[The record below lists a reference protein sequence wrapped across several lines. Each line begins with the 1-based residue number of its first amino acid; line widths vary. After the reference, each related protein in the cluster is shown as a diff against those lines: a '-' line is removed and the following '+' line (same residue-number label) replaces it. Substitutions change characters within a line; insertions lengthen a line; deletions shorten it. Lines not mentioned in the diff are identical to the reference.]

1 MELYNIYFNIFTLP
15 DFPNNSISIVLGI
28 LAVDQN
34 LRESM
39 VSCDLPCPG
48 NEMQRCGKTSN
59 ILYLNVYSAG
69 EMWLYMYIKISVEN
83 NFHLFRMSQSKKIC
97 LGTKV
102 FVFLL

>member
-39 VSCDLPCPG
+39 VSCDLPCFILECLLCWWDVVIYVHQ
-48 NEMQRCGKTSN
+48 NQCGK
-59 ILYLNVYSAG
+59 
-69 EMWLYMYIKISVEN
+69 
-83 NFHLFRMSQSKKIC
+83 
-97 LGTKV
+97 
-102 FVFLL
+102 